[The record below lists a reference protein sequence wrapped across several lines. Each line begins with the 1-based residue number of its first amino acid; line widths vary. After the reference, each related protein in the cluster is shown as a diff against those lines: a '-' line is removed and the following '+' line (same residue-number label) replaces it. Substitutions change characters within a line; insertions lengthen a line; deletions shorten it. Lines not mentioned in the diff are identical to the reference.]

1 MQFEV
6 GEILEGKVT
15 GVKKFGAFVRLENGT
30 TGMVH
35 ISEVSNE
42 YVQELTDVLSEG
54 QQVKVKVMSISP
66 EGKVALSIK
75 RCQEKPPRAAR
86 PARTG
91 YSDQGKVWQPKTPP
105 PQTGEVS
112 FEDMMARFKTQSEE
126 KISDLKRVTE
136 ARRGGGYSRR
146 R

>member
-1 MQFEV
+1 MQVQV
-6 GEILEGKVT
+6 GGILDGKVT
-15 GVKKFGAFVRLENGT
+15 GVKKFGAFVLLPDGT

-42 YVQELTDVLSEG
+42 YIQELSDVLTEG
-54 QQVKVKVMSISP
+54 QEVKVKVLSVSP

-75 RCQEKPPRAAR
+75 RTQEKPPK
-86 PARTG
+86 PARAD
-91 YSDQGKVWQPKTPP
+91 SGKVWQPRASAA
-105 PQTGEVS
+105 PQADGMS

>member
-1 MQFEV
+1 MAVQV
-6 GEILEGKVT
+6 GETLEGKVT
-15 GVKKFGAFVRLENGT
+15 GVKKFGAFVLLPGGT

-42 YVQELTDVLSEG
+42 YIQELADVLSEG
-54 QQVKVKVMSISP
+54 QQVKVKVLSVSP

-75 RCQEKPPRAAR
+75 RTDTAPPKPVKPQRGQR
-86 PARTG
+86 GDHGR
-91 YSDQGKVWQPKTPP
+91 VWQPKA
-105 PQTGEVS
+105 PQATDNLS
-112 FEDMMARFKTQSEE
+112 FEDMMSRFKSQSEE
-126 KISDLKRVTE
+126 KISDLRRVTE